1 MARANNQDQ
10 YILID
15 IEQRPGRHAAKF
27 WRLTFQNLMTNQI
40 AQMTVDPTY
49 TNFRRSGWDHVV
61 AHDCPWG
68 VYSGLKLTK
77 RFTREDMPVLSA
89 DSTASIVY
97 RAESHEHVLALAQA
111 SIDAASPQAR
121 LQELLVA

>member
-1 MARANNQDQ
+1 MAQADNQDQ

-15 IEQRPGRHAAKF
+15 LEQRPGRNGVRF
-27 WRLTFQNLMTNQI
+27 WRLTFQNLMTNEM
-40 AQMTVDPTY
+40 AQMKVYPTY

-61 AHDCPWG
+61 EHDCPWG
-68 VYSGLKLTK
+68 VYSGLRLTR
-77 RFTREDMPVLSA
+77 RFTREGLPVLSA
-89 DSTASIVY
+89 DSAASIVY
-97 RAESHEHVLALAQA
+97 RAESHEQVLALAEA

>member
-1 MARANNQDQ
+1 MAQHNNQDQ

-15 IEQRPGRHAAKF
+15 LEQRPGRHGVRF
-27 WRLTFQNLMTNQI
+27 WRLTFQNLMTNEV

-61 AHDCPWG
+61 EHDCPWG

-77 RFTREDMPVLSA
+77 RFTREDIPVLSA
-89 DSTASIVY
+89 DCPANIVY
-97 RAESHEHVLALAQA
+97 RAESHEHALALAEA
-111 SIDAASPQAR
+111 SIEAATPQGR
-121 LQELLVA
+121 MSELFV